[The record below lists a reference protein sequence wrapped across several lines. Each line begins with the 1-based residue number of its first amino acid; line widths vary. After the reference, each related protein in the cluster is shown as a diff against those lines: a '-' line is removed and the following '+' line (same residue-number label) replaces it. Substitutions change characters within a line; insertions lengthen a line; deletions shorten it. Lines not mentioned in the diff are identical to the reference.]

1 VADVHVLLG
10 PCRIPKAEKRPQGGV
25 AMKLL
30 AVCGSPR
37 KGNTEWMLT
46 KLLESAREAG
56 AESELILLRQKDI
69 KLCRGCL
76 TCEVGRDQKPGVCV
90 IKDDMSPL
98 LAKMLEADGIVFGT
112 PVYFYMLSGLLKN
125 FLDRTVPIWPLL
137 KGKKAAGVAVA
148 EDGVGKT
155 FENLRTYTDLCGMTW
170 VGEVSTLATKPG
182 EVASN
187 EAVAVSLAGLA
198 RRMVEALKGS

>member
-1 VADVHVLLG
+1 L
-10 PCRIPKAEKRPQGGV
+10 PCTIAEAVIWPEGEE

-46 KLLESAREAG
+46 KLLEAAREAG
-56 AESELILLRQKDI
+56 AETELVLLRQKDV

-76 TCEVGRDQKPGVCV
+76 TCEVGRDRKPGVCV
-90 IKDDMSPL
+90 IKDDMTPL
-98 LAKMLEADGIVFGT
+98 LTKMLEADGIVFGT
-112 PVYFYMLSGLLKN
+112 PVYFYLLSGLLKN

-148 EDGVGKT
+148 EDGIGKAL
-155 FENLRTYTDLCGMTW
+155 ENLRTYTDLCKMPW
-170 VGEVSTLATKPG
+170 VGEVSVLATKPG

-187 EAVAVSLAGLA
+187 VAVAVSLAELG
-198 RRMVEALKGS
+198 RRMVEALKAS